1 MSTSATERRAA
12 LSDPVAQYER
22 MVEIRDFEE
31 RVNGLFATGLIHGTT
46 HLCMGQ
52 EALAVGLAATI
63 RPTDAVTAT
72 YRGHGVALALGMEP
86 EGVLAEIMGKAEGC
100 TGGVGGSMHLCDM
113 SIGLL
118 PTFAIIGA
126 GLPVAAG
133 AALAYQTR
141 GEDSVAVAVFGD
153 GATNIGAFH
162 ETLNIASMW
171 KLPIVFVLDNNL
183 YAEYSRIDLTTPIAD
198 LHVRA
203 ASYAMESAV
212 VDGMEVGAVTE
223 VIGAAVDRARNGGG
237 PTLVEAKT
245 YRFAGHS
252 RADTAPYRPEG
263 ELDQWQARD
272 PLRVTRAGLVAAGH
286 ADEQQLDEVEQRVK
300 ADLGALVDRVS
311 AMPGPDVTAMFDNIW
326 SPQAS

>member
-1 MSTSATERRAA
+1 
-12 LSDPVAQYER
+12 
-22 MVEIRDFEE
+22 
-31 RVNGLFATGLIHGTT
+31 
-46 HLCMGQ
+46 
-52 EALAVGLAATI
+52 
-63 RPTDAVTAT
+63 
-72 YRGHGVALALGMEP
+72 
-86 EGVLAEIMGKAEGC
+86 
-100 TGGVGGSMHLCDM
+100 
-113 SIGLL
+113 
-118 PTFAIIGA
+118 
-126 GLPVAAG
+126 
-133 AALAYQTR
+133 
-141 GEDSVAVAVFGD
+141 
-153 GATNIGAFH
+153 
-162 ETLNIASMW
+162 MW

-198 LHVRA
+198 LHIRA

-326 SPQAS
+326 SPRAS